1 MNDAVTSLWRLAWDV
16 ECLYTYLLHAP
27 CHSSHVMAR
36 IAVESNGKRVMTLHL
51 RELAIAAIASSHP
64 EVPQVIVVTVTP
76 PVQSLECNPRNV
88 VLCAVNGSAIGVL
101 LGVLLGNFSTT
112 ELCMVH

>member
-1 MNDAVTSLWRLAWDV
+1 
-16 ECLYTYLLHAP
+16 
-27 CHSSHVMAR
+27 MAR

-51 RELAIAAIASSHP
+51 RELAIASSHP